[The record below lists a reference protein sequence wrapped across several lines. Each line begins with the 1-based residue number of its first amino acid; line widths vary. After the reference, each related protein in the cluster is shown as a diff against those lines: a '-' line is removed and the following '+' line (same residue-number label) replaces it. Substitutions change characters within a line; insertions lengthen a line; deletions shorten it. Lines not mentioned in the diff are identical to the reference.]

1 MAGCTRAVSYSKKTL
16 FYKVAVYLNKFKK
29 KQQQHFDHT
38 VAFYYFKNANES

>member
-16 FYKVAVYLNKFKK
+16 FYKVAVYLNKLK
-29 KQQQHFDHT
+29 KQQHNFDHT